1 MKLELSEHSPGR
13 FGGLPQAWASRRT
26 SGAMKME
33 LPAAAASLGES
44 FYRIY
49 LPVLLVDD
57 LLLLHEL
64 LAELLLGRLV

>member
-1 MKLELSEHSPGR
+1 
-13 FGGLPQAWASRRT
+13 
-26 SGAMKME
+26 MKME
-33 LPAAAASLGES
+33 LAAAAARLGES

-64 LAELLLGRLV
+64 LAELLLRRLVLTYPVDGRRDMLV

>member
-1 MKLELSEHSPGR
+1 
-13 FGGLPQAWASRRT
+13 
-26 SGAMKME
+26 MKME
-33 LPAAAASLGES
+33 LAAAAARLGES

-64 LAELLLGRLV
+64 LAELLLGRLVGVAGDGLFVAV

>member
-1 MKLELSEHSPGR
+1 MSR
-13 FGGLPQAWASRRT
+13 ARRT

-33 LPAAAASLGES
+33 LAAAAARLGES

-64 LAELLLGRLV
+64 LAELLLRRLV